1 MNKDNNIQIETFISE
16 MLPEK
21 KKFRFQNSTKK
32 MMQKCKKDIF
42 QDIMKS
48 KSLSNSETVKSSNY
62 HYDGMV
68 FENLYILKKNAYQ
81 TIAKLFS
88 NTIVTS
94 LQ

>member
-1 MNKDNNIQIETFISE
+1 
-16 MLPEK
+16 
-21 KKFRFQNSTKK
+21 
-32 MMQKCKKDIF
+32 
-42 QDIMKS
+42 MKS
-48 KSLSNSETVKSSNY
+48 KSLSNTETVKSSNY

-81 TIAKLFS
+81 TIEKLFS